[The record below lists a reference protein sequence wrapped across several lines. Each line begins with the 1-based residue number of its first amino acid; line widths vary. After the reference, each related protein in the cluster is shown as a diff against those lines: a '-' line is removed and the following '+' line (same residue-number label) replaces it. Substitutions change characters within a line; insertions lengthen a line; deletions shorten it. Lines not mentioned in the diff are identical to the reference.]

1 MIVPCN
7 DKHIKNIFYSFNINI
22 WSPSFQSYEPSLY
35 RSINY
40 LFKLLY
46 GVIRV
51 YITIKNHTYICHTLI
66 FLVYYLMNDFTTL
79 AWSNLSKQGHDQGLC
94 HTWVKVTHIP
104 KNRKEV
110 QHSIYIIHNK
120 TSLKKIFKFSDEI
133 Y

>member
-1 MIVPCN
+1 
-7 DKHIKNIFYSFNINI
+7 
-22 WSPSFQSYEPSLY
+22 
-35 RSINY
+35 
-40 LFKLLY
+40 
-46 GVIRV
+46 
-51 YITIKNHTYICHTLI
+51 
-66 FLVYYLMNDFTTL
+66 MNDFTTL

-104 KNRKEV
+104 KNRIEV